1 MRRVCRDGVGPAI
14 CVRGSLVR
22 SGLEVGPPR
31 SWGGP
36 GGLGLEGATDEVLI
50 LRVAGSGDERAL
62 SELYDRYGGLIYGVG
77 IRYLRDRTLAEDL
90 VQDVFVSVWRNAGS
104 FDPSRAGFATWV
116 YRITRNRATDLARR
130 RRARVRNVA
139 PVAEGALP
147 EPGEGGT
154 EEILHAFD
162 VIGALSDL
170 SPVHREVL
178 VLAYFRGLSQ
188 REISNLT
195 GTPLGTVKSRTT
207 AALRAARER
216 LLAPK
221 TPNDSRDD
229 VRKEHPGDG

>member
-1 MRRVCRDGVGPAI
+1 
-14 CVRGSLVR
+14 
-22 SGLEVGPPR
+22 
-31 SWGGP
+31 
-36 GGLGLEGATDEVLI
+36 LEGATDEVLI